1 MFYGE
6 KLVWGHVEPP
16 PLNCTA
22 KNAAGGSSDQDE
34 NMHAILR
41 DVFGMHGVG
50 EDNCEPRAV
59 VHGDE
64 EIVVKEADEIDV
76 QKYHELLKKV
86 ETSLYDRTK
95 HSNLSATVH
104 LYNLKCVGGLSN
116 KIFSSLLEFI
126 NQLLLEDDGSLP
138 VNTYEAKKYLR
149 DMRLGYK
156 KIPTC
161 RNDCMLF

>member
-1 MFYGE
+1 MFHGE
-6 KLVWGHVEPP
+6 KPVRGHVEPP

-22 KNAAGGSSDQDE
+22 TNATGGSSDQGE
-34 NMHAILR
+34 NMHAMLR

-50 EDNCEPRAV
+50 EDNFEPRAV
-59 VHGDE
+59 VHADE
-64 EIVVKEADEIDV
+64 EIVVEEADEIDV

-86 ETSLYDRTK
+86 KTSLYDRTK

-104 LYNLKCVGGLSN
+104 LYNLKCVGRLSN

-126 NQLLLEDDGSLP
+126 NQLLLEDDGFLP
-138 VNTYEAKKYLR
+138 VNTYEVKKYLK
-149 DMRLGYK
+149 DMGLGYK
-156 KIPTC
+156 KIPAC